1 MKGARQRVNR
11 QRVNRQMV
19 NRQCF
24 FFVVRENED
33 KTETDNPQLV
43 TWVLRNLS
51 EPDYKFMTPVLF
63 FSSGGFPPV

>member
-1 MKGARQRVNR
+1 M
-11 QRVNRQMV
+11 
-19 NRQCF
+19 F
-24 FFVVRENED
+24 FFVVRENKD

-63 FSSGGFPPV
+63 FSRGISTSVAWHRCTED